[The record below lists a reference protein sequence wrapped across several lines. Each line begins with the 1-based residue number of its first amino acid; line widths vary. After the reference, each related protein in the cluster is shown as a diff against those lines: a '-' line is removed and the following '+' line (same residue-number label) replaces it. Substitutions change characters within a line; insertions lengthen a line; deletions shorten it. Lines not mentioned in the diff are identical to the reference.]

1 MKFDLKSLKNLSIR
15 YKLIGITLVLI
26 LIPLV
31 ISSYDAISI
40 SNKNINKVITQ
51 KLDTDLK
58 VAWQIYDQEL
68 KNINMLASNFS
79 HNNNLVNYLMA
90 NQSDILNGWL
100 KGQKE
105 STGLS
110 FLTALD
116 TRGVVIA
123 SATNPQLVK
132 SKIYQGALTNEA
144 LKGKTLSSTEIIS
157 SEMIKGEML
166 ESIVSGQGNGSG
178 SAMAIVSVL
187 PLIDN
192 YKNQMGILV
201 AGKILNNDFSIVDKI
216 KATVG
221 GTATI
226 FQKDLRISTNVKN
239 SSGQRAVGTKVSK
252 PVYESVLSNGSS
264 YRGRAFVVTDWYITA
279 YDPVKNSSG
288 ENIGILF
295 VGVEEKPFVSL
306 QKSFRNRV
314 MLLVL
319 CFITIGGIVTYLTA
333 GYIFKPIVHTS
344 EMLKDIAGGE
354 GDLTKRLEVS
364 SKDEIGELVKWF
376 NTFVDK
382 LHNIIGKIADSTS
395 QLASSTEELSA
406 TSSQI
411 TVGTEKQSSQTEQ
424 IATSMEEMSATVIDI
439 ARNASEAAE
448 ADKGGEIVRN
458 TVEGMNRIAG
468 AVRQSASTIDTL
480 RSSSE
485 QIGEI
490 IGVIDE
496 IADQTNLLA
505 LNAAIEAARAGEQ
518 GRGFAVVADE
528 VRKLAERTTKATREI
543 AEMIKSIQEDTGG
556 AVSSMEAGS
565 QEVEN
570 GVGLANQAGD
580 SLKQIV
586 EGVNRVTDMVQQI
599 ATSTEEQ
606 SAATEEIS
614 SNVESVATATRE
626 TTSGVEQSATAVHQL
641 SELASNLK
649 GIVDQFK
656 LKKDREEEQ
665 VAVEEGVE
673 VSS

>member
-1 MKFDLKSLKNLSIR
+1 MKFDLRSLKNLSIR

-187 PLIDN
+187 PLVDN

-344 EMLKDIAGGE
+344 EMLKDIAEGE
-354 GDLTKRLEVS
+354 GDLTKRLEIRS
-364 SKDEIGELVKWF
+364 HDEIGELAKWF
-376 NTFVDK
+376 NLFVAK
-382 LHNIIGKIADSTS
+382 LQSIMSKIADATT
-395 QLASSTEELSA
+395 QLASATEELSA

-411 TVGTEKQSSQTEQ
+411 TVGTEKQSSQAEQ

-448 ADKGGEIVRN
+448 AAKGATDKAGKGGEIVKN
-458 TVEGMNRIAG
+458 TVEGMNRIAD
-468 AVRQSASTIDTL
+468 AVRQSASTIEAL

-543 AEMIKSIQEDTGG
+543 AEMIKSIQADTGG
-556 AVSSMEAGS
+556 AVSSMEAGRGGR
-565 QEVEN
+565 ER
-570 GVGLANQAGD
+570 GWAG
-580 SLKQIV
+580 
-586 EGVNRVTDMVQQI
+586 
-599 ATSTEEQ
+599 Q
-606 SAATEEIS
+606 SGRRIFAAD
-614 SNVESVATATRE
+614 RR
-626 TTSGVEQSATAVHQL
+626 G
-641 SELASNLK
+641 SEPCY
-649 GIVDQFK
+649 
-656 LKKDREEEQ
+656 
-665 VAVEEGVE
+665 
-673 VSS
+673 